1 MRNADILIFIF
12 TDEGSETPDASSSTI
27 STGQKPLDWATQV
40 ENEQQEADYSADNI
54 SQSNTLPKD
63 AGGRGRR
70 RGRQR
75 NKTRLLIIQKSVL
88 AINIYAFL
96 FFCLRTTIN
105 TFISKFTPKIMHPM

>member
-40 ENEQQEADYSADNI
+40 DNEQQEADYSADSI

-75 NKTRLLIIQKSVL
+75 NKTRLLII
-88 AINIYAFL
+88 
-96 FFCLRTTIN
+96 
-105 TFISKFTPKIMHPM
+105 